1 MSFEDII
8 PIDALLGKKT
18 QTKFD
23 HNTQASN
30 GKKKKI
36 DREAMQSAIMR
47 IPRMDVRV
55 SRDLIDIG
63 IREIYE
69 LEGRSA
75 ESLFDEI
82 KDLKPETPEYRL
94 AYLRMGIYFAEN
106 DPPEAN
112 KLHPS
117 VWQEV

>member
-1 MSFEDII
+1 MV
-8 PIDALLGKKT
+8 
-18 QTKFD
+18 
-23 HNTQASN
+23 
-30 GKKKKI
+30 KKKI

-112 KLHPS
+112 KLHPRFGRKS
-117 VWQEV
+117 RRFNYHSDLDAGVYASSAKP

>member
-18 QTKFD
+18 QAKFED
-23 HNTQASN
+23 NTPVSN
-30 GKKKKI
+30 GKEKLTAKLCSLQLC
-36 DREAMQSAIMR
+36 EF
-47 IPRMDVRV
+47 PNGCEV

-82 KDLKPETPEYRL
+82 KDLKPRHLNIISLLTHRDL
-94 AYLRMGIYFAEN
+94 LC
-106 DPPEAN
+106 
-112 KLHPS
+112 
-117 VWQEV
+117 

>member
-18 QTKFD
+18 QAKFED
-23 HNTQASN
+23 NTPVSN

-36 DREAMQSAIMR
+36 DREAMQSAIANS
-47 IPRMDVRV
+47 PNGCA

-82 KDLKPETPEYRL
+82 KDLK
-94 AYLRMGIYFAEN
+94 LRHLNI
-106 DPPEAN
+106 D
-112 KLHPS
+112 
-117 VWQEV
+117 